1 MKRSVA
7 SLSVPQMIPYILCG
21 RSAEVLGA
29 VQDEK
34 NTWRDVASVPVMFR
48 DKGNICSAVPPSASP
63 FVALRPELRC
73 SQHSANTCE
82 IFSYL
87 IELWFGDHNLKR
99 TCFSRSSLNDDS
111 KLSWGTWNYLLE
123 GVCSFLKTSLP
134 SSSERWYLS
143 FLPHRGACVWGS
155 GRCKWDMVKYDA
167 LLLQK
172 ETTFVHPKTCRSTA
186 VACGPNLHM
195 SLWSSDRT
203 EGLCVRSDPP
213 ISPSHTHA
221 YPSLQSTVT
230 VSAAVSVREAL
241 DDLHDGSWDCIAL
254 FFEPC
259 SSDLV
264 NSFIKIVH

>member
-1 MKRSVA
+1 MTRRCFCPSDVQGQGKYLFS
-7 SLSVPQMIPYILCG
+7 SSTLSF
-21 RSAEVLGA
+21 
-29 VQDEK
+29 
-34 NTWRDVASVPVMFR
+34 TFR
-48 DKGNICSAVPPSASP
+48 
-63 FVALRPELRC
+63 ALRPELRC

-111 KLSWGTWNYLLE
+111 RLSWGTWNYLLE

-221 YPSLQSTVT
+221 YPSLQSTV
-230 VSAAVSVREAL
+230 SSVCCSLCAWSFRWS
-241 DDLHDGSWDCIAL
+241 SWWKLRLYCPFLWTMFIWFSE
-254 FFEPC
+254 FFY
-259 SSDLV
+259 
-264 NSFIKIVH
+264 